1 MICLL
6 HFAKVQRVDP
16 RQVDESVVRALR
28 KYFPTEAKVLSDP
41 RLPDG
46 GSHLLT
52 LSVINESPDGKDV
65 EKCIPNYKMRKI
77 GIQ

>member
-1 MICLL
+1 MLICLL

-41 RLPDG
+41 RRAAG
-46 GSHLLT
+46 RRK
-52 LSVINESPDGKDV
+52 SPVDTVSYKRIPRWKRCGKV
-65 EKCIPNYKMRKI
+65 YSEL
-77 GIQ
+77 